1 MSPLPPSSYSS
12 ASYTPSSAYA
22 PEPATSWSLLHGLEK
37 GREPEGQEGTLAPE
51 EGYVE
56 DASASMPGEPTLYD
70 ALPKESV
77 VEKVAQHYQY
87 KGSYILTSCEV
98 RPDDH

>member
-1 MSPLPPSSYSS
+1 MLLK
-12 ASYTPSSAYA
+12 AGN
-22 PEPATSWSLLHGLEK
+22 ELGTSFHGLEK
-37 GREPEGQEGTLAPE
+37 GGEPEGQEGTLAPE

-77 VEKVAQHYQY
+77 VEKLP
-87 KGSYILTSCEV
+87 SIISIREV
-98 RPDDH
+98 IF